1 MQRESQSWG
10 TPHGYGSKSGD
21 ADSQTL
27 TVGLEN
33 HDVEAGDQHDGEVD
47 DGADCKDK
55 GHDGGADG
63 EDKGRAADE
72 EKIGDVD
79 DEAEHHDDEA
89 GGQDKDHAAD
99 EDEHLDLL
107 EWRT

>member
-47 DGADCKDK
+47 D
-55 GHDGGADG
+55 GADG